1 MRLSFRI
8 GRHVKRSERAWLSFF
23 VEPVD
28 RKDLQSDRVQLLLR
42 ELSGLRGEGD
52 EDFVAGEGRS
62 GCHGHPR
69 GNVLDVLFI
78 LPVLAFVLRD
88 GNGQSIPGTVA
99 ILKLG
104 VLWIVNV
111 IPDQE
116 QVWRVGESFQKRS
129 GSR

>member
-23 VEPVD
+23 VEPFD
-28 RKDLQSDRVQLLLR
+28 RKDLQSDREQLLLR
-42 ELSGLRGEGD
+42 HLSGLGGEGD
-52 EDFVAGEGRS
+52 EDFVVDEGRS
-62 GCHGHPR
+62 GCHGHPP

-78 LPVLAFVLRD
+78 LPVLPFVLRD

-104 VLWIVNV
+104 VFWVV
-111 IPDQE
+111 DVVPDQK
-116 QVWRVGESFQKRS
+116 QVWRVGESFQNRS